1 MSSLKEMIHVVVSSI
16 VDDLEKISI
25 EETDEESGVLYE
37 IQVGKDDA
45 GKLIGKGGR
54 IASALRTLAKAAG
67 AKQGKRVMLNVHKD
81 PAE

>member
-1 MSSLKEMIHVVVSSI
+1 MNSLKDMINTVVCSI
-16 VDDLEKISI
+16 VDNLEKVSI
-25 EETDEESGVLYE
+25 VETEEESGVLFE